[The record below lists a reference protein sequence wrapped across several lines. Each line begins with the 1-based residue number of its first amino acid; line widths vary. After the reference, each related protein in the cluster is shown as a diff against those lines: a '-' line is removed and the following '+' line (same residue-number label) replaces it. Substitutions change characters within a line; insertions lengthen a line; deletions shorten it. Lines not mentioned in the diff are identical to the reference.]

1 MVRRQLGTEDIP
13 RTNPA
18 EIYNSLKNNFTDS
31 RVSRISILTILDF
44 ISVRSVSNKTNA
56 NFECQGI

>member
-18 EIYNSLKNNFTDS
+18 EIYNSYKDQFADS
-31 RVSRISILTILDF
+31 KVSRISIFTIITIILFGESATKF
-44 ISVRSVSNKTNA
+44 IDPL
-56 NFECQGI
+56 I